1 MRNLKKEKTTGEKFS
16 DLIKKANKNPD
27 FNLGDQIEKLV
38 LTSIQKD
45 NSFKKNKK
53 KPGVFKRSRTR
64 NFDT

>member
-16 DLIKKANKNPD
+16 DLIKKANKNPH

-53 KPGVFKRSRTR
+53 
-64 NFDT
+64 

>member
-45 NSFKKNKK
+45 NSFKKIKNNL
-53 KPGVFKRSRTR
+53 VF
-64 NFDT
+64 F